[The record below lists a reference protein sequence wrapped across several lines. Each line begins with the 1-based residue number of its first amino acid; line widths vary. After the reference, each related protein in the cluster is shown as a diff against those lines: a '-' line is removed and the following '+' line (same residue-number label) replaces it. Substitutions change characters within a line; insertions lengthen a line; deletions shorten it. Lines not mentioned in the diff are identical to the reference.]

1 MNNTN
6 TFCISLLK
14 PVIERQLN
22 SRDNFSKQ
30 AKDFG
35 LDFSF
40 SDSIDCRDLQTDDNI
55 DVYTTEIHI
64 PTIIR
69 GKDNLKFKYTP
80 NECDQFNAHLPLYYI
95 GCSISHLLMYER
107 LLFDSNNPY
116 YLIFEDDFIFTKNYN
131 SSDLMKDI
139 RNLPSDFDMGLFAVQ
154 HSSCKPL
161 PIEKAINDDFY
172 KCQPIKNGI
181 SGTSMYIISKTFAK
195 TILDYSGLN
204 VSYNADYLFGFIEN
218 NIRKLNI
225 YQSRKNYGYGHLERM
240 NWDKNIIEQLNLNF

>member
-139 RNLPSDFDMGLFAVQ
+139 RNLPSDFDMY
-154 HSSCKPL
+154 H
-161 PIEKAINDDFY
+161 N
-172 KCQPIKNGI
+172 
-181 SGTSMYIISKTFAK
+181 
-195 TILDYSGLN
+195 
-204 VSYNADYLFGFIEN
+204 
-218 NIRKLNI
+218 
-225 YQSRKNYGYGHLERM
+225 
-240 NWDKNIIEQLNLNF
+240 

>member
-69 GKDNLKFKYTP
+69 GKDNLKFK
-80 NECDQFNAHLPLYYI
+80 
-95 GCSISHLLMYER
+95 
-107 LLFDSNNPY
+107 
-116 YLIFEDDFIFTKNYN
+116 
-131 SSDLMKDI
+131 
-139 RNLPSDFDMGLFAVQ
+139 
-154 HSSCKPL
+154 
-161 PIEKAINDDFY
+161 
-172 KCQPIKNGI
+172 
-181 SGTSMYIISKTFAK
+181 
-195 TILDYSGLN
+195 
-204 VSYNADYLFGFIEN
+204 
-218 NIRKLNI
+218 
-225 YQSRKNYGYGHLERM
+225 
-240 NWDKNIIEQLNLNF
+240 